1 MTKSTQDEMSSA
13 PILGLGSAPQSGKE
27 TSVDAEA
34 AKLGDGDLTDSQ
46 LDAVAGGGLFDV
58 LRDVG
63 NAVTHVANE
72 TWRGAV
78 TGFMSGYG
86 TRK

>member
-1 MTKSTQDEMSSA
+1 MTKSAPDEIGRIA
-13 PILGLGSAPQSGKE
+13 IVQ
-27 TSVDAEA
+27 AES
-34 AKLGDGDLTDSQ
+34 AKLSDGELTDSQ